1 MAIEVNSL
9 RPTQPTVVDGQRNK
23 DNTVIHPGSGN
34 GSTANARGTET
45 VTVTHAAENLRQM
58 EKAVADIP
66 VVDAQRVAL
75 VRKAL
80 LEGTYKVDPE
90 RIASK
95 LIQFE
100 KTLL

>member
-9 RPTQPTVVDGQRNK
+9 RPTQPAVVDGQRNK
-23 DNTVIHPGSGN
+23 DNGIAQKELGN
-34 GSTANARGTET
+34 SSTANARGAET

-58 EKAVADIP
+58 EKAAADIP

-90 RIASK
+90 RIASN
-95 LIQFE
+95 LIKFE